1 MTTTIDYY
9 ASSKMMMFTG
19 KKDWLTWSEMFLVRA
34 NQKGYK
40 SLLVDSSVVIPK
52 TAQVTLTDEEKKIKK
67 LNENAYGDLLSA
79 LDLKKDGG
87 KVAFSII
94 RGTKDTEYEEGNA
107 QGVHY
112 SKIVSV
118 LVKSIQE
125 LKDEI
130 DILKAQVNG

>member
-1 MTTTIDYY
+1 MN
-9 ASSKMMMFTG
+9 
-19 KKDWLTWSEMFLVRA
+19 SEINTVYQLRPVDFVWKETEQA
-34 NQKGYK
+34 DKGLIAEEVLSIYPEFV
-40 SLLVDSSVVIPK
+40 SVD
-52 TAQVTLTDEEKKIKK
+52 
-67 LNENAYGDLLSA
+67 
-79 LDLKKDGG
+79 
-87 KVAFSII
+87 
-94 RGTKDTEYEEGNA
+94 EEGNA